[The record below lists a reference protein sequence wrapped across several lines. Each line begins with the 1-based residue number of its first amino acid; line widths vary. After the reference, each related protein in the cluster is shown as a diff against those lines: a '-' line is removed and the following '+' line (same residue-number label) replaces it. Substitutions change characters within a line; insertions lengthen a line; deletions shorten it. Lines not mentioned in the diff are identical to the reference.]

1 MQIIG
6 IQTNAGDDGRKFS
19 TLHLTEEFES
29 YYNDPSA
36 GRSAVGK
43 RVESVYV
50 GEYDISKLRPGM
62 NIDISYEKAMKTRK
76 GDIFQP
82 VKEIVILDSPKS
94 QQ

>member
-6 IQTNAGDDGRKFS
+6 INSNTSDEGRKFS
-19 TLHLTEEFES
+19 TLHLTEEFDA

-36 GRSAVGK
+36 GRSATGK

-50 GEYDISKLRPGM
+50 GEYDVSRLKPGM
-62 NIDISYEKAMKTRK
+62 NVSIYYDKAMKTRK

-82 VKEIVILDSPKS
+82 VKEIVVETPK
-94 QQ
+94 QP